1 MSQRLVDLVTS
12 GLEAQ
17 GSDFSVEKIA
27 RDLHVAAASRFDA
40 AELVA
45 LTPEELQVRL
55 QMLLQE
61 QVEEQPVV
69 LNLDQI
75 DDIVASTIDEILGFG
90 PLERL
95 LNMEGVSD
103 ILINGPEQV
112 FVEVEGKLRRSEVK
126 FRDAAHLVHI
136 VRRIVS
142 TIGRRIDEFNPLVD
156 ARLPDG
162 TRLNAVIAPIALN
175 GASLSL
181 RRFNKG
187 QVGPDQLV
195 KWGCASREVMN
206 LLEACVRGRLNVLVI
221 GGTGSGKTTLL
232 NILSGFIPETDRI
245 LTIEDAAEL
254 VLRQEHV
261 VRLETRPAN
270 IEGKGE
276 IDTRILVKNALRMR
290 PDRIVVGEIRGKEA
304 IDMLQALNTGHDGS
318 MSTVHANSARHAIS
332 RLQVLVGLDN
342 GNMSVGAIR
351 EVISDALD
359 LIVHVKR
366 CPDGVR
372 RIMSVTEVLGIQ
384 EGKVMLQEIMAF
396 QAGKMVDERLEG
408 AFAATGV
415 VPAFTQRLA
424 AIGVV
429 VPPLS
434 GSD

>member
-12 GLEAQ
+12 GLESH

-95 LNMEGVSD
+95 LNMDGVSD
-103 ILINGPEQV
+103 ILINGPDQV
-112 FVEVEGKLRRSEVK
+112 FVEIDGKLQRSEIK

-195 KWGCASREVMN
+195 EWGCASREVMN
-206 LLEACVRGRLNVLVI
+206 LLESCVRGRLNVLVI

-342 GNMSVGAIR
+342 GNMSVSAIR
-351 EVISDALD
+351 EVIADALD

-372 RIMSVTEVLGIQ
+372 RIMSVTEVLGMRDD
-384 EGKVMLQEIMAF
+384 KVMLQEIMSF
-396 QAGKMVDERLEG
+396 QAGKMVDDRLEG
-408 AFAATGV
+408 VFSATGV
-415 VPAFTQRLA
+415 VPAFTERLA

>member
-1 MSQRLVDLVTS
+1 
-12 GLEAQ
+12 
-17 GSDFSVEKIA
+17 
-27 RDLHVAAASRFDA
+27 
-40 AELVA
+40 
-45 LTPEELQVRL
+45 
-55 QMLLQE
+55 MLLQE
-61 QVEEQPVV
+61 QVEEHPVV

-95 LNMEGVSD
+95 LNMDGVSD
-103 ILINGPEQV
+103 ILINGPDQV
-112 FVEVEGKLRRSEVK
+112 FVEVDGKLQRSEVK

-195 KWGCASREVMN
+195 EWGCASREVMN

-351 EVISDALD
+351 EVIADALD

-372 RIMSVTEVLGIQ
+372 RIMSVTEVLGM
-384 EGKVMLQEIMAF
+384 ENGKVSLQEIMSF
-396 QAGKMVDERLEG
+396 QVGKMVDDRLQG
-408 AFAATGV
+408 VFSASGV
-415 VPAFTQRLA
+415 VPGFADRLA
-424 AIGVV
+424 SIGVV